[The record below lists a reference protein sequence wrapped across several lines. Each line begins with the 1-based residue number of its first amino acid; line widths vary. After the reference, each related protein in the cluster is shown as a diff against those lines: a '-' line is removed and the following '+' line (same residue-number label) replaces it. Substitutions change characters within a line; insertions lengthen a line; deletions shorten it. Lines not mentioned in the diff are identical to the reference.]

1 MAPVF
6 SLVLDR
12 DVNEDT
18 AIMYPELYKELT
30 KVRLRL
36 MAKTDAQG
44 RSLSYRTFFTWLTIS
59 VYQGGTIMLLSLLL
73 FESEFL
79 HIVAISFTALVLN
92 ELIMVALEITTWHKY
107 MVMSEVATAFIYF
120 GSMWILPEYFG
131 EFLAAACADLFRHAL
146 CPHDNVRVQGCH
158 HRGGVQSSTLHDQGS
173 TPSTQP
179 SSLCQ
184 GERVVES

>member
-1 MAPVF
+1 
-6 SLVLDR
+6 
-12 DVNEDT
+12 
-18 AIMYPELYKELT
+18 MYPELYKELT
-30 KVRLRL
+30 K
-36 MAKTDAQG
+36 G

-107 MVMSEVATAFIYF
+107 MVMSEVATAIIYF

-131 EFLAAACADLFRHAL
+131 ESLAVARADLFRHAL
-146 CPHDNVRVQGCH
+146 CPYKDVCVQGCN
-158 HRGGVQSSTLHDQGS
+158 HRRGVESSTLRDQGAA
-173 TPSTQP
+173 PPTQP
-179 SSLCQ
+179 GSLRQ
-184 GERVVES
+184 GERVVEA